1 MREGL
6 VFWYW
11 FGIVRVKGIAMK
23 LYLGVDGGGTGC
35 RAAVADGTGRVL
47 GRGEGAASNIMSD
60 PEGARENILAAARAA
75 LAAADTDAGLED
87 LHAVLGLAGANVA
100 KAASRLMARLPFA
113 SARLESDALI
123 ALKGALG
130 DEDGVTAAIGTG
142 SIFASQRAGAARM
155 IGGWGFR
162 LGDQG
167 SGARMGRDLLE
178 QALLAHDGL
187 RPRSPLLDEVVVEAG
202 GPEGLVAFAQ
212 DAAPADFAR
221 YARRLIEADLEGDE
235 GAAFVLARADA
246 DIAAAIDHLRID
258 GAVPICFLG
267 GLGKLFE
274 TRLGDRYAGEIAAP
288 KGSALDGALA
298 MARGAA

>member
-1 MREGL
+1 
-6 VFWYW
+6 
-11 FGIVRVKGIAMK
+11 MK

-35 RAAVADGTGRVL
+35 RAAVADGSGRIL

-60 PEGARENILAAARAA
+60 PDGARANILAAAAAA
-75 LAAADTDAGLED
+75 LAEADVAAGLED

-100 KAASRLMARLPFA
+100 KAAARLMERLPFA
-113 SARLESDALI
+113 STRLESDAVI

-130 DEDGVTAAIGTG
+130 EEDGVMAAIGTG
-142 SIFASQRAGAARM
+142 SIFASQRDGVPRM

-187 RPRSPLLDEVVVEAG
+187 RPRSPLLDAVVVEAG
-202 GPEGLVAFAQ
+202 GPEGLVAFAS
-212 DAAPADFAR
+212 DATPADYAR

-235 GAAFVLARADA
+235 GAAFVLGKADT
-246 DIAAAIDHLRID
+246 DIGMAIDHLRTD
-258 GAVPICFLG
+258 GPVQVCFLG
-267 GLGKLFE
+267 GLGRLFE
-274 TRLGDRYAGEIAAP
+274 NRLVARYAGQIAVP
-288 KGSALDGALA
+288 KGTALDGALA
-298 MARGAA
+298 MARGMV